1 VPREASTGGGGVG
14 TEAEPRRLGHPP
26 DARSNQVRASC
37 VKNLMNWT
45 VPTIAGIQRVA
56 AILTII
62 AALTMLAVV
71 SMPVAIGC
79 LAGGALMI
87 ANLYVLVIAGKAL
100 VGLAQGGGVTRIGVV
115 LAPLKLLILIGA
127 VYLLVTRIRIDLLGF
142 TIGSLTQLVAI
153 FIETGR
159 VSMRAAAVRPLNSG
173 ALPQDRGALPEDWGV

>member
-1 VPREASTGGGGVG
+1 
-14 TEAEPRRLGHPP
+14 
-26 DARSNQVRASC
+26 
-37 VKNLMNWT
+37 MNWI
-45 VPTIAGIQRVA
+45 VPTIAGIQRAA

-71 SMPVAIGC
+71 STPAAFGC

-100 VGLAQGGGVTRIGVV
+100 VALAQGGGAARIGVV
-115 LAPLKLLILIGA
+115 LAPLKLLLLMGA
-127 VYLLVTRIRIDLLGF
+127 VYLLVTRMRIDVVGF

-159 VSMRAAAVRPLNSG
+159 VSMRAG
-173 ALPQDRGALPEDWGV
+173 GVASAG